1 MNLIN
6 PVSFS
11 AAQNYSNRA
20 LKSNLKQS
28 SASQI
33 NNAINFGSASAQ
45 VIKSPVTQK
54 LAASAVAMVAGLA
67 GLAAVS
73 AKDLIT
79 KNQTDETANTPNN
92 NTTTNLENASQNK
105 PNNVNAPI
113 EEENNS
119 TKPNSEKEIRI
130 TKENLI
136 QELKKPAPSIEEM
149 AEQHNVSCTHVVR
162 NIKTHTNSKVEVEK
176 GSSLEKK
183 LKEERIQREKELAKE
198 AKRIAIMEKADEIQM
213 EKMYWIDLVKVTK
226 YNILMRLL
234 KFFGK
239 KDV

>member
-1 MNLIN
+1 MCISNNLKGVNMNLIN

-20 LKSNLKQS
+20 LKSNFKQS
-28 SASQI
+28 SAPQI

-92 NTTTNLENASQNK
+92 NTTTNVENASQNK

-119 TKPNSEKEIRI
+119 TKPNSEKEIRF
-130 TKENLI
+130 TKEDFI
-136 QELKKPAPSIEEM
+136 QELKKGPSIEE
-149 AEQHNVSCTHVVR
+149 
-162 NIKTHTNSKVEVEK
+162 ID
-176 GSSLEKK
+176 KK
-183 LKEERIQREKELAKE
+183 IKEERIQREKELAKE
-198 AKRIAIMEKADEIQM
+198 AKRIAIMEMADEIRD
-213 EKMYWIDLVKVTK
+213 EVLYRLDLAEVTMYNT
-226 YNILMRLL
+226 LMRLL